1 MRPVASTPNVPP
13 RPAAS
18 NPTLPQLPVAVVSEL
33 VALSE
38 GPVPPAPA
46 TGNLPSRPRRPLPRP
61 PPKLVPSTGSTS
73 TAFLALPTLV
83 LAPAAS
89 APRAPFPESPMPD
102 LTSPKASRSSYTP
115 WANWTDGFY
124 LRQTII
130 DHTNKRVQATF
141 DVPWDEMQV
150 GADGLSPWI
159 SASRDPGWAVWEV
172 ARRLA
177 QVPGESVHIAVIAM
191 QPKALLTPAR
201 GAAGEVVLDP
211 YATLLD
217 CKRKNIGTATQGR
230 MTNNAKEA
238 VERSLFGVNA
248 SSEVLFYGRIFADSI
263 VSVMEFTHDH
273 LPLGLPPHWL
283 AQPGK
288 TWMDSLVWDP
298 YEQAYDWHNARQR
311 IATVA
316 AGGELPSLGKLTTR
330 TSYAPHPSVTRR
342 GTISS
347 VNISIHTGQN
357 GDLED
362 IAPGAHTVPT
372 DAKVHSTYSRPAEP
386 KTILNPAPPKM
397 PRAARQRPRDTP
409 PRHQRQPP
417 SKPYGVTDQTQR
429 MSHGIS
435 DNGW

>member
-1 MRPVASTPNVPP
+1 MPDTDLTPHRTSSSDYQTQCTTLEHLEVEAKAGRVVLRVYSQSSACRLNWTGEGETSGFSSLNHHLG
-13 RPAAS
+13 ALT
-18 NPTLPQLPVAVVSEL
+18 PTAYAD
-33 VALSE
+33 ALIS
-38 GPVPPAPA
+38 
-46 TGNLPSRPRRPLPRP
+46 NLPL
-61 PPKLVPSTGSTS
+61 
-73 TAFLALPTLV
+73 
-83 LAPAAS
+83 
-89 APRAPFPESPMPD
+89 
-102 LTSPKASRSSYTP
+102 SSYTP

-372 DAKVHSTYSRPAEP
+372 DAKVHSTYSPC
-386 KTILNPAPPKM
+386 
-397 PRAARQRPRDTP
+397 
-409 PRHQRQPP
+409 
-417 SKPYGVTDQTQR
+417 
-429 MSHGIS
+429 
-435 DNGW
+435 